1 MNACKDHMIAFKA
14 SRHAQTLMAH
24 LSVLVTT
31 GILAGN
37 RRFSLSFLDVDECVQ
52 GSHDCLLSLAS
63 CSNTDGSFKCSCND
77 GYTGDG
83 KTNCQPTGKD
93 FFIFN
98 TSEL

>member
-1 MNACKDHMIAFKA
+1 MRFLRLIASDFP
-14 SRHAQTLMAH
+14 
-24 LSVLVTT
+24 

-52 GSHDCLLSLAS
+52 GSDDYLQSLAS

-83 KTNCQPTGKD
+83 KTYCHPTGKD
-93 FFIFN
+93 VFIFN
-98 TSEL
+98 TMEL